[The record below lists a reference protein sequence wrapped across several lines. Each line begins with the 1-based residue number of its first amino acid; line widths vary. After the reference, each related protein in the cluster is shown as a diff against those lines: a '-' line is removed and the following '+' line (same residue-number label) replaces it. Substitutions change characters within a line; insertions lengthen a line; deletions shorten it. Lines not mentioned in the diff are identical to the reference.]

1 MVFPWTR
8 PKGPF
13 PKEQIEM
20 AAVTHLNRVR
30 RSRAAA
36 KSAAVLPIR
45 RRLPPSAMLI
55 SVVLEYADLR
65 DDMGGGR
72 VMLRLSPMRLA
83 ERDIQAMLADEV
95 ERAGDV
101 AVIWDEREDEIFRV
115 LDGGAPPAANA
126 VAEMQAEPFNY
137 DAPADEAE
145 ASDEDDEFVLTPAAM
160 RYLAEHAAR
169 RRW

>member
-1 MVFPWTR
+1 
-8 PKGPF
+8 
-13 PKEQIEM
+13 M
-20 AAVTHLNRVR
+20 AAVTHLNRIR
-30 RSRAAA
+30 RNRAIAA
-36 KSAAVLPIR
+36 KPFTAQPLR
-45 RRLPPSAMLI
+45 RRAPPSAMLI

-115 LDGGAPPAANA
+115 LDGGAPPEASAA
-126 VAEMQAEPFNY
+126 AELQAEPFTY
-137 DAPADEAE
+137 DAPIDEAD
-145 ASDEDDEFVLTPAAM
+145 AADEDDEFVLTPAAM
-160 RYLAEHAAR
+160 HYLAEHAAR

>member
-1 MVFPWTR
+1 
-8 PKGPF
+8 
-13 PKEQIEM
+13 M

-30 RSRAAA
+30 RNRSSTG
-36 KSAAVLPIR
+36 KSMAVQPVH

-83 ERDIQAMLADEV
+83 EPDVRAMLADEV

-115 LDGGAPPAANA
+115 LDGGAAASSTGVIEA
-126 VAEMQAEPFNY
+126 QAEPFTY
-137 DAPADEAE
+137 DAPAETDGDETA
-145 ASDEDDEFVLTPAAM
+145 EDDEFVLTPAAM

>member
-1 MVFPWTR
+1 
-8 PKGPF
+8 
-13 PKEQIEM
+13 M

-30 RSRAAA
+30 RNRAI
-36 KSAAVLPIR
+36 AVKPAVAQPVR
-45 RRLPPSAMLI
+45 RRSPPSAMLI

-83 ERDIQAMLADEV
+83 ERDIHAMLADEV

-126 VAEMQAEPFNY
+126 VTEMQAEPFTY
-137 DAPADEAE
+137 DAPADEAD
-145 ASDEDDEFVLTPAAM
+145 ASEEDDDEFVLTPAAM

>member
-1 MVFPWTR
+1 
-8 PKGPF
+8 
-13 PKEQIEM
+13 M
-20 AAVTHLNRVR
+20 AAIANLNRAR
-30 RSRAAA
+30 RNRTAGAAA
-36 KSAAVLPIR
+36 LPALK

-65 DDMGGGR
+65 DQMGGGR

-115 LDGGAPPAANA
+115 LDGGSSAPSSA
-126 VAEMQAEPFNY
+126 VAELEAEPFTY
-137 DAPADEAE
+137 DAPSDDDAE
-145 ASDEDDEFVLTPAAM
+145 DLGEDDEFVLTPAAM
-160 RYLAEHAAR
+160 RYLADHATR

>member
-1 MVFPWTR
+1 
-8 PKGPF
+8 
-13 PKEQIEM
+13 M

-30 RSRAAA
+30 RSRAVAMPA
-36 KSAAVLPIR
+36 MVQPIR

-83 ERDIQAMLADEV
+83 QHDIQAMLADEV

-115 LDGGAPPAANA
+115 LDGGAAAPAAL

-137 DAPADEAE
+137 EAPAEERDS
-145 ASDEDDEFVLTPAAM
+145 SDEDDEFVLTPAAM

>member
-1 MVFPWTR
+1 
-8 PKGPF
+8 
-13 PKEQIEM
+13 M

-30 RSRAAA
+30 RTRAAVA
-36 KSAAVLPIR
+36 KSASIQPIR

-83 ERDIQAMLADEV
+83 EHDIQAMLADEV

-115 LDGGAPPAANA
+115 LDGGAAASTNLA
-126 VAEMQAEPFNY
+126 VETQAEPFTY
-137 DAPADEAE
+137 DAPSEVAE
-145 ASDEDDEFVLTPAAM
+145 TLDEDDEFVLTPAAM
-160 RYLAEHAAR
+160 QYLAEHAAR